1 MPQQIVIAEQLRI
14 AAVLND
20 ERVDELVVAQGRYQ
34 IGDVY
39 LGTVENVLP
48 GIDAAFVNIGE
59 GEKNGFIHVT
69 DLGPLRLRKGAAG
82 ITELL
87 EPRQKVLV
95 QVMKEPTGTKGP
107 RLTGNLSLPGRFL
120 VLQPHGQ
127 GVTISRRINGENER
141 NRLRALGVL
150 IKPPGAGLLIRT
162 EAESVSEELLIDDL
176 EMLLRQWESIQQAA
190 ETASPPVLLNRDED
204 FIHRVLRDLYNPE
217 VVRVVVDTAEAV
229 GRVNA
234 FLGAD
239 QANLLV
245 EHHSDHTEI
254 LDHFRVHAA
263 IRDALK
269 PRVDLPS
276 GGYVIIEP
284 TEALTVIDVNS
295 GSFTRS
301 ANARETVLW
310 TNCEAAIE
318 IARQLKLRNIGGVVI
333 IDFIDM
339 ESRRDQ
345 LQLLEHF
352 TQAVRHDTAR
362 PQIAQLTELGLV
374 ELTRKRQGQNIY
386 ELFGRACPSC
396 GGLGHVAVLPGK
408 DSLLPL
414 ATATGLVRS
423 AASAR
428 AEVASPVAPA
438 DASSRRRRGGRGG
451 RGGSDFPE
459 STSLETAASQPFATE
474 TFAYGGSGS
483 GSGSSSGSGS
493 GSSSSSG
500 IGSGGG
506 GAGGSSEAPSRRQ
519 EPDLVAVTMEPDQEL
534 VYGWLGL
541 NPALLLDPSPSSDN
555 LMVRVVRPGEDPDEV
570 LEEARQQLASSGSR
584 RRRRGRGGAAD
595 SPAQASGAGPAS
607 AFDQANPYAQ
617 ASVYAQASS
626 QSLGRTDGREREEI
640 TVSVSAPSR
649 EPVTREQF
657 TREPATREPAMVEI
671 TPFAVD
677 DFAPIAV
684 LVGAGGIDGTQLD
697 ERGASAPPA
706 RVGRSRGRQ
715 AVKSSDRAQP
725 GPAPVVIDESPSY
738 GAGSPIADRA
748 AAGSVA
754 AAGQGTP
761 IPLTV
766 SITPDATEAVAPP
779 VEPGDELDASGEP
792 RRRRRRSSASD

>member
-59 GEKNGFIHVT
+59 SEKNGFIHVS
-69 DLGPLRLRKGAAG
+69 DLGPLRLKKGAAG

-107 RLTGNLSLPGRFL
+107 RLTGNLTLPGRFL

-127 GVTISRRINGENER
+127 GVNISRRINGENER

-162 EAESVSEELLIDDL
+162 EAEGISEELLIDDL
-176 EMLLRQWESIQQAA
+176 EALLRQWEGIQQAA

-204 FIHRVLRDLYNPE
+204 FIHRILRDLYTPE
-217 VVRVVVDTAEAV
+217 VLRVVVDTPEGV

-234 FLGAD
+234 FLGAE

-245 EHHSDHTEI
+245 EHHSEPTEI
-254 LDHFRVHAA
+254 LEHYRVHAA

-333 IDFIDM
+333 VDFIDM

-352 TQAVRHDTAR
+352 TAAVRDDAAR

-408 DSLLPL
+408 DTLQPL
-414 ATATGLVRS
+414 ATVSGLVRS

-428 AEVASPVAPA
+428 AEVLSPGAGE
-438 DASSRRRRGGRGG
+438 SGGRRRRGGRGG
-451 RGGSDFPE
+451 RAAAAAEAESDSPVAE
-459 STSLETAASQPFATE
+459 VLAAPAE
-474 TFAYGGSGS
+474 PGAAPLAE
-483 GSGSSSGSGS
+483 
-493 GSSSSSG
+493 
-500 IGSGGG
+500 G
-506 GAGGSSEAPSRRQ
+506 GAATRRQ
-519 EPDLVAVTMEPDQEL
+519 EPELVAVPMVPEQEE
-534 VYGWLGL
+534 VYGWMGL
-541 NPALLLDPSPSSDN
+541 SPALLLDPVPGGDN
-555 LMVRVVRPGEDPDEV
+555 LVVRVVRPGDDVDAV
-570 LEEARQQLASSGSR
+570 LAAARAQLAGAGGR
-584 RRRRGRGGAAD
+584 RRRRGGRGGGGGSVEISDHAD
-595 SPAQASGAGPAS
+595 LAGSDPGS
-607 AFDQANPYAQ
+607 IDM
-617 ASVYAQASS
+617 
-626 QSLGRTDGREREEI
+626 
-640 TVSVSAPSR
+640 
-649 EPVTREQF
+649 PVT
-657 TREPATREPAMVEI
+657 VEI
-671 TPFAVD
+671 TPLPFVTEADGGPRIEPEMVT
-677 DFAPIAV
+677 V
-684 LVGAGGIDGTQLD
+684 QVGIPQVATPDLAADLTADITSDITADLATVGT
-697 ERGASAPPA
+697 
-706 RVGRSRGRQ
+706 
-715 AVKSSDRAQP
+715 
-725 GPAPVVIDESPSY
+725 
-738 GAGSPIADRA
+738 A
-748 AAGSVA
+748 AAAADSA
-754 AAGQGTP
+754 AAE
-761 IPLTV
+761 
-766 SITPDATEAVAPP
+766 PD
-779 VEPGDELDASGEP
+779 DGEP
-792 RRRRRRSSASD
+792 RRRRRRSSASV

>member
-14 AAVLND
+14 AAVLTD
-20 ERVDELVVAQGRYQ
+20 ERVDELIVAQGRYQ

-59 GEKNGFIHVT
+59 SEKNGFIHVT
-69 DLGPLRLRKGAAG
+69 DLGPLRLKKGSAG

-107 RLTGNLSLPGRFL
+107 RLTGNLALPGRYL

-127 GVTISRRINGENER
+127 GVNISRRISSEAER

-162 EAESVSEELLIDDL
+162 EADGISEDQLIDDL
-176 EMLLRQWESIQQAA
+176 ESLLRQWEAIQQAA
-190 ETASPPVLLNRDED
+190 ETAAPPVLLNRDED
-204 FIHRVLRDLYNPE
+204 FIHRILRDHTGPDLA
-217 VVRVVVDTAEAV
+217 RVVLDDPGAV
-229 GRVNA
+229 ARVTS
-234 FLGAD
+234 FLGAE
-239 QANLLV
+239 AETVLV
-245 EHHSDHTEI
+245 EAHSEPADLLEHYK
-254 LDHFRVHAA
+254 VNAA

-318 IARQLKLRNIGGVVI
+318 IARQLKLRNIGGVII

-339 ESRRDQ
+339 DSRRDQ

-352 TQAVRHDTAR
+352 TTAVRDDAAR

-408 DSLLPL
+408 DLLQPL

-428 AEVASPVAPA
+428 AEVAAPA
-438 DASSRRRRGGRGG
+438 EASGNGRRRRGGRGRYGSEILPAIETDVTELPEVSTEEAQEPATARRQDPELVAVAMTPEQEEVYGTLGLNPLLLLDEPPESDNVMVRIVRPGEDADAVLEQARQQLAATAGRRRRRGGRGG
-451 RGGSDFPE
+451 RGATRGNGASTAVASD
-459 STSLETAASQPFATE
+459 AALVE
-474 TFAYGGSGS
+474 
-483 GSGSSSGSGS
+483 
-493 GSSSSSG
+493 
-500 IGSGGG
+500 I
-506 GAGGSSEAPSRRQ
+506 AP
-519 EPDLVAVTMEPDQEL
+519 LT
-534 VYGWLGL
+534 
-541 NPALLLDPSPSSDN
+541 
-555 LMVRVVRPGEDPDEV
+555 
-570 LEEARQQLASSGSR
+570 
-584 RRRRGRGGAAD
+584 
-595 SPAQASGAGPAS
+595 
-607 AFDQANPYAQ
+607 DQAVAN
-617 ASVYAQASS
+617 
-626 QSLGRTDGREREEI
+626 
-640 TVSVSAPSR
+640 TVENQPL
-649 EPVTREQF
+649 
-657 TREPATREPAMVEI
+657 MVEI
-671 TPFAVD
+671 TP
-677 DFAPIAV
+677 
-684 LVGAGGIDGTQLD
+684 LVVT
-697 ERGASAPPA
+697 EVSEPT
-706 RVGRSRGRQ
+706 
-715 AVKSSDRAQP
+715 
-725 GPAPVVIDESPSY
+725 PAPVAVE
-738 GAGSPIADRA
+738 
-748 AAGSVA
+748 
-754 AAGQGTP
+754 
-761 IPLTV
+761 
-766 SITPDATEAVAPP
+766 TEAA
-779 VEPGDELDASGEP
+779 VEASEPEVDEP
-792 RRRRRRSSASD
+792 RRRRRRSSAASS

>member
-14 AAVLND
+14 AAVLTD
-20 ERVDELVVAQGRYQ
+20 DRVDELIVAQGRYQ

-59 GEKNGFIHVT
+59 SEKNGFIHVT
-69 DLGPLRLRKGAAG
+69 DLGPLRLKKGSAG

-107 RLTGNLSLPGRFL
+107 RLTGNLALPGRYL

-127 GVTISRRINGENER
+127 GVNISRRISAESER

-162 EAESVSEELLIDDL
+162 EADGISEDLLIDDL
-176 EMLLRQWESIQQAA
+176 EALLRQWEAIQQAA

-204 FIHRVLRDLYNPE
+204 FIHRILRDHMGPDL
-217 VVRVVVDTAEAV
+217 VRVVIDEPAATE
-229 GRVNA
+229 RVTS
-234 FLGAD
+234 FLGQD
-239 QANLLV
+239 GSNVLV
-245 EHHSDHTEI
+245 EAHSEPSELLEHYRI
-254 LDHFRVHAA
+254 NAA

-318 IARQLKLRNIGGVVI
+318 IARQLKLRNIGGVII

-339 ESRRDQ
+339 DSRRDQ

-352 TQAVRHDTAR
+352 TTAVRDDAAR

-408 DSLLPL
+408 DLLMPV
-414 ATATGLVRS
+414 ATASGLVRS

-428 AEVASPVAPA
+428 AEVVSPLEAGGNG
-438 DASSRRRRGGRGG
+438 RRRRGGRG
-451 RGGSDFPE
+451 RASSDVPAAAQQVSISATADADPAPE
-459 STSLETAASQPFATE
+459 ERQQQQE
-474 TFAYGGSGS
+474 E
-483 GSGSSSGSGS
+483 GSSS
-493 GSSSSSG
+493 
-500 IGSGGG
+500 
-506 GAGGSSEAPSRRQ
+506 AAAAPTRRP
-519 EPDLVAVTMEPDQEL
+519 EPELVAVPMTPEQQE

-541 NPALLLDPSPSSDN
+541 DPALLLESQPESDHV
-555 LMVRVVRPGEDPDEV
+555 LVRVVRPGEDPEAV
-570 LEEARQQLASSGSR
+570 LEEARQQLAASSAR
-584 RRRRGRGGAAD
+584 RRRRGRGGRGSGSGRNGSTTTPVGNSSSDPVAAD
-595 SPAQASGAGPAS
+595 
-607 AFDQANPYAQ
+607 D
-617 ASVYAQASS
+617 
-626 QSLGRTDGREREEI
+626 T
-640 TVSVSAPSR
+640 
-649 EPVTREQF
+649 PVQDD
-657 TREPATREPAMVEI
+657 PKPLMVEI
-671 TPFAVD
+671 TPLPLPVD
-677 DFAPIAV
+677 SAPSESMV
-684 LVGAGGIDGTQLD
+684 VVTQQDGAGLD
-697 ERGASAPPA
+697 QSQASAEQPPE
-706 RVGRSRGRQ
+706 
-715 AVKSSDRAQP
+715 P
-725 GPAPVVIDESPSY
+725 
-738 GAGSPIADRA
+738 
-748 AAGSVA
+748 
-754 AAGQGTP
+754 
-761 IPLTV
+761 
-766 SITPDATEAVAPP
+766 EAKH
-779 VEPGDELDASGEP
+779 EEIEEP
-792 RRRRRRSSASD
+792 RRRRRRSSAAGSS

>member
-20 ERVDELVVAQGRYQ
+20 ERVDQLVVAQGRYQ

-59 GEKNGFIHVT
+59 SEKNGFIHVT

-87 EPRQKVLV
+87 EPKQKVLV

-107 RLTGNLSLPGRFL
+107 RLTGNLTLPGRFL

-127 GVTISRRINGENER
+127 GVNISRRINGDHER

-162 EAESVSEELLIDDL
+162 EAEGVSEDLLIDDL
-176 EMLLRQWESIQQAA
+176 EALLRQWEAIQNAA

-217 VVRVVVDTAEAV
+217 VLRVVVDTPAAV
-229 GRVNA
+229 ARANA

-239 QANLLV
+239 HANVQV
-245 EHHSDHTEI
+245 EAHSEPSDI
-254 LDHFRVHAA
+254 LEAFKVNAA

-310 TNCEAAIE
+310 TNCEAAVE

-352 TQAVRHDTAR
+352 TQAVRDDAAR

-396 GGLGHVAVLPGK
+396 GGLGHVAVLPGQ
-408 DSLLPL
+408 DSLQPL

-428 AEVASPVAPA
+428 AEVLAPGA
-438 DASSRRRRGGRGG
+438 AAETGSGRRRRGGRGG
-451 RGGSDFPE
+451 RAAAPVPVSSDLADSGVLMPIAPLLDGHDLVSGEPAGFNGASDSP
-459 STSLETAASQPFATE
+459 AAS
-474 TFAYGGSGS
+474 
-483 GSGSSSGSGS
+483 
-493 GSSSSSG
+493 
-500 IGSGGG
+500 
-506 GAGGSSEAPSRRQ
+506 RRP
-519 EPDLVAVTMEPDQEL
+519 EPELVAVPMDADQEA

-541 NPALLLDPSPSSDN
+541 NPTLLLDEPPAAEN
-555 LMVRVVRPGEDPDEV
+555 VVVRVVRPDADADAV
-570 LEEARQQLASSGSR
+570 LEAARQQLASSGSR
-584 RRRRGRGGAAD
+584 RRRGRSGRGGGGGAA
-595 SPAQASGAGPAS
+595 PSGM
-607 AFDQANPYAQ
+607 ANG
-617 ASVYAQASS
+617 S
-626 QSLGRTDGREREEI
+626 
-640 TVSVSAPSR
+640 SAPRDADFQESETQEER
-649 EPVTREQF
+649 R
-657 TREPATREPAMVEI
+657 PATVEI
-671 TPFAVD
+671 TPL
-677 DFAPIAV
+677 P
-684 LVGAGGIDGTQLD
+684 LQL
-697 ERGASAPPA
+697 EPETIVTVSVPT
-706 RVGRSRGRQ
+706 RVQ
-715 AVKSSDRAQP
+715 A
-725 GPAPVVIDESPSY
+725 ESEPQTL
-738 GAGSPIADRA
+738 
-748 AAGSVA
+748 VA
-754 AAGQGTP
+754 ATTAAIEQEEDGQ
-761 IPLTV
+761 
-766 SITPDATEAVAPP
+766 
-779 VEPGDELDASGEP
+779 P
-792 RRRRRRSSASD
+792 RRRRRRSSAAS

>member
-20 ERVDELVVAQGRYQ
+20 ERVDQLVVAQGRYQ

-59 GEKNGFIHVT
+59 SEKNGFIHVT
-69 DLGPLRLRKGAAG
+69 DLGPLRLKKGAAG

-107 RLTGNLSLPGRFL
+107 RLTGNLTLPGRFL

-127 GVTISRRINGENER
+127 GVNISRRINGDHER

-162 EAESVSEELLIDDL
+162 EAEGVNEDLLIDDL
-176 EMLLRQWESIQQAA
+176 EALLRQWEAIQNAA

-204 FIHRVLRDLYNPE
+204 FIHRVLRDLYNPD
-217 VVRVVVDTAEAV
+217 VLRVVVDTPAAV
-229 GRVNA
+229 ARANA

-239 QANLLV
+239 HNNVQV
-245 EHHSDHTEI
+245 EAHSEPSDI
-254 LDHFRVHAA
+254 LEAFKVNAA

-310 TNCEAAIE
+310 TNCEAAVE

-352 TQAVRHDTAR
+352 TQAVRDDAAR

-396 GGLGHVAVLPGK
+396 GGLGHVAVLPGQ
-408 DSLLPL
+408 DSLQPL

-428 AEVASPVAPA
+428 AEVLAPA
-438 DASSRRRRGGRGG
+438 AAVETGSSRRRRGGRGG
-451 RGGSDFPE
+451 RSAAPAPMSTDLADSGVLMPIAPLLEGQDGQVGEPTTLNGSAE
-459 STSLETAASQPFATE
+459 QAAAS
-474 TFAYGGSGS
+474 
-483 GSGSSSGSGS
+483 
-493 GSSSSSG
+493 
-500 IGSGGG
+500 
-506 GAGGSSEAPSRRQ
+506 RRP
-519 EPDLVAVTMEPDQEL
+519 EVDLVAVPMDAEQEA

-541 NPALLLDPSPSSDN
+541 NPTLLLDEPPAGDN
-555 LMVRVVRPGEDPDEV
+555 VVVRVVRPDADAEAV

-584 RRRRGRGGAAD
+584 RRRGRSGRGGGGAAWAAGNGVA
-595 SPAQASGAGPAS
+595 PAVEPDAREFEERRPA
-607 AFDQANPYAQ
+607 P
-617 ASVYAQASS
+617 
-626 QSLGRTDGREREEI
+626 
-640 TVSVSAPSR
+640 
-649 EPVTREQF
+649 
-657 TREPATREPAMVEI
+657 VEI
-671 TPFAVD
+671 TPL
-677 DFAPIAV
+677 P
-684 LVGAGGIDGTQLD
+684 LQL
-697 ERGASAPPA
+697 EPETIVTVSVPTRPPA
-706 RVGRSRGRQ
+706 EPERQ
-715 AVKSSDRAQP
+715 
-725 GPAPVVIDESPSY
+725 
-738 GAGSPIADRA
+738 
-748 AAGSVA
+748 
-754 AAGQGTP
+754 
-761 IPLTV
+761 PL
-766 SITPDATEAVAPP
+766 AVAPA
-779 VEPGDELDASGEP
+779 VEVEEEDNQP
-792 RRRRRRSSASD
+792 RRRRRRSSAAS

>member
-14 AAVLND
+14 AAVLTD
-20 ERVDELVVAQGRYQ
+20 ERVDELIVAQGRYQ

-59 GEKNGFIHVT
+59 SEKNGFIHVT
-69 DLGPLRLRKGAAG
+69 DLGPLRLKKGAAG

-107 RLTGNLSLPGRFL
+107 RLTGNLALPGRYL

-127 GVTISRRINGENER
+127 GVNISRRIGAEAER

-162 EAESVSEELLIDDL
+162 EAEGISDELLIDDL
-176 EMLLRQWESIQQAA
+176 ESLLRQWEAIQQAA

-204 FIHRVLRDLYNPE
+204 FIHRILRDHMGPDL
-217 VVRVVVDTAEAV
+217 VRVVVDDSAAV
-229 GRVNA
+229 ERVTG

-239 QANLLV
+239 GGTVLV
-245 EHHSDHTEI
+245 EAHSEPDELLEHYKI
-254 LDHFRVHAA
+254 NAA

-318 IARQLKLRNIGGVVI
+318 IARQLKLRNIGGVII

-339 ESRRDQ
+339 DSRRDQ

-352 TQAVRHDTAR
+352 TGAVRDDAAR
-362 PQIAQLTELGLV
+362 PQIAQLSELGLV

-408 DSLLPL
+408 DLLQPL
-414 ATATGLVRS
+414 ATASGLVRS

-428 AEVASPVAPA
+428 AEVVSPAEGGNG
-438 DASSRRRRGGRGG
+438 RRRRGGRG
-451 RGGSDFPE
+451 RGGPDTTPAVVVAGADSVVSDENAVEE
-459 STSLETAASQPFATE
+459 SQEDNQNTAAT
-474 TFAYGGSGS
+474 
-483 GSGSSSGSGS
+483 
-493 GSSSSSG
+493 
-500 IGSGGG
+500 
-506 GAGGSSEAPSRRQ
+506 RRP
-519 EPDLVAVTMEPDQEL
+519 EPELVAVPMTTEQQE

-541 NPALLLDPSPSSDN
+541 NPALLLETPPDSDN
-555 LMVRVVRPGEDPDEV
+555 VLVRVVSPGEDPEAV
-570 LEEARQQLASSGSR
+570 LEEARQQLAASSGR
-584 RRRRGRGGAAD
+584 RRRRGRGGRGSGRNGQSAPVAVSD
-595 SPAQASGAGPAS
+595 QESSVQASAAS
-607 AFDQANPYAQ
+607 EAEAE
-617 ASVYAQASS
+617 
-626 QSLGRTDGREREEI
+626 T
-640 TVSVSAPSR
+640 APL
-649 EPVTREQF
+649 
-657 TREPATREPAMVEI
+657 MVEI
-671 TPFAVD
+671 TPLEITPQVLPQPEASSVE
-677 DFAPIAV
+677 AETVATAV
-684 LVGAGGIDGTQLD
+684 L
-697 ERGASAPPA
+697 
-706 RVGRSRGRQ
+706 
-715 AVKSSDRAQP
+715 
-725 GPAPVVIDESPSY
+725 
-738 GAGSPIADRA
+738 
-748 AAGSVA
+748 
-754 AAGQGTP
+754 
-761 IPLTV
+761 
-766 SITPDATEAVAPP
+766 EAEKPEE
-779 VEPGDELDASGEP
+779 EPEEP
-792 RRRRRRSSASD
+792 RRRRRRSSAAVSS

>member
-69 DLGPLRLRKGAAG
+69 DLGPLRLRKGAAA

-239 QANLLV
+239 QANLVV

-254 LDHFRVHAA
+254 LEHFRVHAA

-310 TNCEAAIE
+310 TNCESAIE

-428 AEVASPVAPA
+428 AEVASPVALA

-451 RGGSDFPE
+451 RGGSDFAE
-459 STSLETAASQPFATE
+459 TTSPETAAPPAFATE
-474 TFAYGGSGS
+474 TPSYSVSNGS
-483 GSGSSSGSGS
+483 
-493 GSSSSSG
+493 
-500 IGSGGG
+500 SGGG
-506 GAGGSSEAPSRRQ
+506 VGGGASGSSEAPSRRQ

-555 LMVRVVRPGEDPDEV
+555 LMVRVVRPGQDPELV

-584 RRRRGRGGAAD
+584 RRRRGRGGSGESAA
-595 SPAQASGAGPAS
+595 QTSGSGPAS
-607 AFDQANPYAQ
+607 AFDQVNPYAQ

-626 QSLGRTDGREREEI
+626 QSLGRSDGREREEI

-649 EPVTREQF
+649 EPVTRE
-657 TREPATREPAMVEI
+657 PAMVEI

-677 DFAPIAV
+677 DFAPIPV
-684 LVGAGGIDGTQLD
+684 LVGAGGIEGSEVD
-697 ERGASAPPA
+697 ERGGSAAPA

-715 AVKSSDRAQP
+715 ALKSSDRAEP
-725 GPAPVVIDESPSY
+725 GPAPVVID
-738 GAGSPIADRA
+738 GG
-748 AAGSVA
+748 
-754 AAGQGTP
+754 P

-766 SITPDATEAVAPP
+766 SITPEPKEAVLPP
-779 VEPGDELDASGEP
+779 VEPEAEVDATGEP

>member
-14 AAVLND
+14 AAVLSD
-20 ERVDELVVAQGRYQ
+20 ERVDELIVAQGRYQ

-59 GEKNGFIHVT
+59 SEKNGFIHIT
-69 DLGPLRLRKGAAG
+69 DLGPLRLRKGGAG

-127 GVTISRRINGENER
+127 GVNISRRINGENER

-162 EAESVSEELLIDDL
+162 EAEDVSEDMLIDDL
-176 EMLLRQWESIQQAA
+176 EGLLRQWESIQQAA
-190 ETASPPVLLNRDED
+190 ETATPPVLLNRDED
-204 FIHRVLRDLYNPE
+204 FIHRVLRDLYSPD
-217 VVRVVVDTAEAV
+217 VLRVVVDSADAV
-229 GRVNA
+229 ARVNA
-234 FLGAD
+234 FLGSD

-245 EHHSDHTEI
+245 EHHSESTEI
-254 LDHFRVHAA
+254 LEHYRVNAA

-310 TNCEAAIE
+310 TNCEAAVE

-352 TQAVRHDTAR
+352 TQASRDDTAR

-408 DSLLPL
+408 DTLQPL
-414 ATATGLVRS
+414 ATVSGLVRS

-428 AEVASPVAPA
+428 AEVASPANGGGEVGG
-438 DASSRRRRGGRGG
+438 SGRRRRGGRGG
-451 RGGSDFPE
+451 RGSDGAEAPMANGFADGVGNGALAVPSPE
-459 STSLETAASQPFATE
+459 ETIP
-474 TFAYGGSGS
+474 
-483 GSGSSSGSGS
+483 
-493 GSSSSSG
+493 
-500 IGSGGG
+500 
-506 GAGGSSEAPSRRQ
+506 SSEAPQRRQ
-519 EPDLVAVTMEPDQEL
+519 EPEVLAVPMDAEQEL
-534 VYGWLGL
+534 VYGWMGL
-541 NPALLLDPSPSSDN
+541 SPALLLDPIPTGES
-555 LMVRVVRPGEDPDEV
+555 LMVRVVRPDADPEAV
-570 LEEARQQLASSGSR
+570 IEEARQQLAASGSR
-584 RRRRGRGGAAD
+584 RRRRGRNGEGRNGSGEATETTEASDAFEASD
-595 SPAQASGAGPAS
+595 SS
-607 AFDQANPYAQ
+607 
-617 ASVYAQASS
+617 
-626 QSLGRTDGREREEI
+626 E
-640 TVSVSAPSR
+640 APDHH
-649 EPVTREQF
+649 EVIPIL
-657 TREPATREPAMVEI
+657 EI
-671 TPFAVD
+671 TPAPFEPEAVP
-677 DFAPIAV
+677 APAEPVAV
-684 LVGAGGIDGTQLD
+684 ALPSRRSSARSTPVAAPVPVA
-697 ERGASAPPA
+697 ASAAPPA
-706 RVGRSRGRQ
+706 
-715 AVKSSDRAQP
+715 DEE
-725 GPAPVVIDESPSY
+725 APS
-738 GAGSPIADRA
+738 
-748 AAGSVA
+748 
-754 AAGQGTP
+754 
-761 IPLTV
+761 
-766 SITPDATEAVAPP
+766 EA
-779 VEPGDELDASGEP
+779 GEP
-792 RRRRRRSSASD
+792 RRRRRRSSASG

>member
-14 AAVLND
+14 AAVLSD
-20 ERVDELVVAQGRYQ
+20 ERVDELIVAQGRYQ

-59 GEKNGFIHVT
+59 SEKNGFIHVT
-69 DLGPLRLRKGAAG
+69 DLGPLRLKKGAAG

-107 RLTGNLSLPGRFL
+107 RLTGNLALPGRYL

-127 GVTISRRINGENER
+127 GVNISRRISAETER

-162 EAESVSEELLIDDL
+162 EAEGISDELLIDDL
-176 EMLLRQWESIQQAA
+176 EALLRQWEAIQQAA

-204 FIHRVLRDLYNPE
+204 FIHRILRDHMGPDLA
-217 VVRVVVDTAEAV
+217 RVVVDDPAAV
-229 GRVNA
+229 ERVTG

-239 QANLLV
+239 GSTVLV
-245 EHHSDHTEI
+245 EAHSEPDELLEHYK
-254 LDHFRVHAA
+254 VNAA

-318 IARQLKLRNIGGVVI
+318 IAHQLKLRNIGGVII

-339 ESRRDQ
+339 DSRRDQ

-352 TQAVRHDTAR
+352 TGAVRDDAAR
-362 PQIAQLTELGLV
+362 PQIAQLSELGLV

-408 DSLLPL
+408 DLLQPL
-414 ATATGLVRS
+414 ATASGLVRS

-428 AEVASPVAPA
+428 AEVLSPAEGGNG
-438 DASSRRRRGGRGG
+438 RRRRGGRGRSG
-451 RGGSDFPE
+451 PDTTPVVAAAGAETVVSDE
-459 STSLETAASQPFATE
+459 NGVDDSQEDTQNTAAT
-474 TFAYGGSGS
+474 
-483 GSGSSSGSGS
+483 
-493 GSSSSSG
+493 
-500 IGSGGG
+500 
-506 GAGGSSEAPSRRQ
+506 RRP
-519 EPDLVAVTMEPDQEL
+519 EPELVAVPMTAEQQE

-541 NPALLLDPSPSSDN
+541 NPALLLESPPESDN
-555 LMVRVVRPGEDPDEV
+555 VLVRVVSPGEDPEAV
-570 LEEARQQLASSGSR
+570 LEEARQQLAASSGR
-584 RRRRGRGGAAD
+584 RRRRGRGGRG
-595 SPAQASGAGPAS
+595 SGRNG
-607 AFDQANPYAQ
+607 Q
-617 ASVYAQASS
+617 
-626 QSLGRTDGREREEI
+626 
-640 TVSVSAPSR
+640 SAPVAVSEQESSVPDR
-649 EPVTREQF
+649 VSSEAEPETA
-657 TREPATREPAMVEI
+657 PLMVEI
-671 TPFAVD
+671 TPLEITPQVLPEPELPSVEPEIA
-677 DFAPIAV
+677 AIAV
-684 LVGAGGIDGTQLD
+684 A
-697 ERGASAPPA
+697 EEEKP
-706 RVGRSRGRQ
+706 
-715 AVKSSDRAQP
+715 
-725 GPAPVVIDESPSY
+725 E
-738 GAGSPIADRA
+738 
-748 AAGSVA
+748 
-754 AAGQGTP
+754 
-761 IPLTV
+761 
-766 SITPDATEAVAPP
+766 E
-779 VEPGDELDASGEP
+779 ELEEP
-792 RRRRRRSSASD
+792 RRRRRRSSATASS